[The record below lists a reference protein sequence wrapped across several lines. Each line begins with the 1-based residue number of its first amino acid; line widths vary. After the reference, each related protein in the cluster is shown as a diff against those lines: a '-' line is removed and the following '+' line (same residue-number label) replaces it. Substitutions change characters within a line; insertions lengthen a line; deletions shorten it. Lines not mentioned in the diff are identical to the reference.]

1 MKEIVV
7 IDENKGIKNE
17 LPEKYKDIKVKFSY
31 YYKYEFHYESNE
43 VIVVANGY
51 NGDRIYRA
59 GLDAEQTVGSIL
71 KEADWGEFVIFDKYF
86 DKESGD
92 AQ

>member
-7 IDENKGIKNE
+7 IDENRRIKNE

-31 YYKYEFHYESNE
+31 YYKYEFHYESDE
-43 VIVVANGY
+43 IIVVANGY

-59 GLDAEQTVGSIL
+59 GLDAEQTVGSIFA
-71 KEADWGEFVIFDKYF
+71 EADWGEFVIFDKRF
-86 DKESGD
+86 DERTE
-92 AQ
+92 

>member
-1 MKEIVV
+1 MKEIVIV
-7 IDENKGIKNE
+7 DENNNIKNE
-17 LPEKYKDIKVKFSY
+17 LPEKYKDVKVKFSY

-59 GLDAEQTVGSIL
+59 GLDAEQTVGNIF
-71 KEADWGEFVIFDKYF
+71 KEADWGEFVILDKHK
-86 DKESGD
+86 DGEK
-92 AQ
+92 AK